1 MIFFDV
7 TKTNSVRHRSGLAR
21 LSERLREELGTDAEA
36 GAWTE
41 IRDRAKA
48 EDWFVTTEL
57 FSEAE
62 RPGFSEF
69 LKQPTCRTAAIFA
82 DAIPMKHPHI
92 TWPQSV
98 ARHPSYMKMLARF
111 EKVWAISQASR
122 DELVGYW
129 KWLGLEHTP
138 TVEVLPLG
146 ADLSRAPRG
155 RQRGRHA
162 ARWFAVCRHSRATE
176 ESAFPVGRVRGA
188 VVVRRDIRSAHCGKI
203 ESPFRRSGAS
213 RASSHSR
220 RSTQVSTTTRLRAMK
235 CWRRLY
241 GSVRATVFPTIAEGC
256 GLPLLESLWH
266 GVPCVCSDLPVLRE
280 NADGGGC
287 LTAAVNSREAWVAA
301 LRAVL
306 REDELHA
313 RLTKEAAGANSA
325 DMDRSSTAVARRT
338 SLDGAADRQLALLS
352 SYIRLTA

>member
-21 LSERLREELGTDAEA
+21 LNERLREELGKDAEA
-36 GAWTE
+36 KAWTD

-48 EDWFVTTEL
+48 EDWFVTAEL

-62 RPGFSEF
+62 RPGFSGF

-111 EKVWAISQASR
+111 ERVWAISQASR
-122 DELVGYW
+122 DELLGYW
-129 KWLGLEHTP
+129 KWLDLEHIP
-138 TVEVLPLG
+138 AVEVLPLG

-155 RQRGRHA
+155 RHADGTPQGGLLCVGILEPRKNQLFLLDVCEELWSSGVIFDLHIVGRLNPHFGAPVVARIKALKKRYPSLHYHEA
-162 ARWFAVCRHSRATE
+162 ARDEVL
-176 ESAFPVGRVRGA
+176 G
-188 VVVRRDIRSAHCGKI
+188 
-203 ESPFRRSGAS
+203 
-213 RASSHSR
+213 
-220 RSTQVSTTTRLRAMK
+220 
-235 CWRRLY
+235 RLY

-280 NADGGGC
+280 NANGGGC

-306 REDELHA
+306 RDEELHA
-313 RLTKEAAGANSA
+313 RLTKEAAE
-325 DMDRSSTAVARRT
+325 RT
-338 SLDGAADRQLALLS
+338 LPTWTEAAQRLRDGLR
-352 SYIRLTA
+352 